1 MSDSRTTSQKV
12 EDMIDYASPIIDR
25 WPKLYRYTLG
35 ERILN
40 KMYDISELCTAAE
53 LKYYKKTTMQEI
65 DIAKNQLQKLIRRA
79 SRTKYT
85 TRDGKERMV
94 LSAQHYGVWSEKLV
108 EIGKLLGGW
117 MKAIADRK

>member
-117 MKAIADRK
+117 MKAISERK